1 MMYQRFNHIVK
12 MDFDK
17 VRSLEIR
24 KWLEEQFGV
33 GGYDKGWD
41 WDLQLDDWNQFT
53 FYFINA
59 SDYQWFLLRW
69 AHENYQV

>member
-12 MDFDK
+12 MDFNK

-41 WDLQLDDWNQFT
+41 WDLRLDDWN
-53 FYFINA
+53 
-59 SDYQWFLLRW
+59 
-69 AHENYQV
+69 

>member
-1 MMYQRFNHIVK
+1 MYQRFNHIVK

-17 VRSLEIR
+17 VRSLKIR

-33 GGYDKGWD
+33 GGNDKVWD
-41 WDLQLDDWNQFT
+41 WDLRLDDWNQYS

-59 SDYQWFLLRW
+59 RDYQWFLLRW
-69 AHENYQV
+69 L